1 MATSATKLKI
11 EDTIREAAR
20 TFLEDRSYDVLIGR
34 EEPAKTGELL
44 KEIALEDVTLR
55 MIRIILASSP
65 RFDAVDRRWAL
76 AGRTQDIKRP
86 FERVVETLISDYG
99 RTIHFKVLAN
109 ETALTFN
116 RPVEYYEEILPRI
129 LRANERF
136 FAVEGERYGLTNWLL
151 TAESEGPEDI
161 LFDNFMSDEDIEPYR
176 KAAAKINWDS
186 EDIVGS
192 ASELIDK
199 AGRPVPIRVIAYFA
213 WEALGD
219 RYDAVWFYSALML
232 SDKIEILSTQKA
244 VTPALKLEIMKSL
257 QVLSAEIEDMP
268 AEAEEEVIE
277 AAPVTISE
285 TDRDEIVALV
295 LKQGGTVPADDILEN
310 VLEMLPGERG
320 YDAAVESL
328 RETLKDE
335 GRIILVGKDRWRPE
349 GSLPD
354 DIYEIP
360 DVLIIPPHSPYETPE
375 GDVYDQELEDDGLE
389 SSLRQEI
396 MNPLVQDV
404 GDEDP
409 DEAIYQPL
417 DVYQRYA
424 LKYHHKETGTM
435 PLIQFHPD
443 FFEKEPEIVHIT
455 ITNESIRRDAWIN
468 NKTRL
473 IYGLKEWYSLDM
485 PVSGA
490 AIEMHKAERPG
501 EYRFVYDNRTD
512 PLVFVPTSRL
522 LELLEL
528 KNEMESAETPLFDII
543 VRILEH
549 YKKGIGFL
557 SLFTEV
563 NLVRRVT
570 RRLVAS
576 ILSSYHCFH
585 TRGKTGE
592 WQYDAKKRSQGFNK
606 TKRKYVKK

>member
-20 TFLEDRSYDVLIGR
+20 TFLEDRAYDVLVGR

-151 TAESEGPEDI
+151 TAESEEPEDI
-161 LFDNFMSDEDIEPYR
+161 LFNNFMSDEDIEPYH

-213 WEALGD
+213 WEAMRD

-244 VTPALKLEIMKSL
+244 VTPTLKLEIMKSL

-268 AEAEEEVIE
+268 AEVEEEAIE

-490 AIEMHKAERPG
+490 AIEMHKTERSG